1 MLTESREN
9 ESINSDRNYVIRK
22 NDSSAEFVAS
32 SEKLRLENPN
42 RFIFGHLNINSIRN
56 NFEMLTNIIQGKLN
70 IIASLRDTD

>member
-56 NFEMLTNIIQGKLN
+56 NFEMLINIIQGKLN